1 MSFLRAAFAVTPLL
15 RRAVMPSMPWV
26 AAAPSPLAGQVR
38 WATKKAGGTTK
49 NGRDSPGKRLGV
61 KKFGGEV
68 VKPGTMIIRQVCVR
82 EGALLRGYGAR
93 SVGAV

>member
-1 MSFLRAAFAVTPLL
+1 MASLRNFLAMAPHIRGALK
-15 RRAVMPSMPWV
+15 PSVPWV
-26 AAAPSPLAGQVR
+26 AALPFPVVGQVR

-68 VKPGTMIIRQVCVR
+68 VKPGSIIIRQVR
-82 EGALLRGYGAR
+82 AR
-93 SVGAV
+93 ASVCFRW